1 MRNRMGTQIE
11 EVSLSLPQE
20 SDEILIEKAC
30 LGDQMAFE
38 HLVHRYRSD
47 LLAFVRRYVT
57 SEEQGEDIVQSVFL
71 QCYLSLPRL
80 FEHLSY
86 TRTSLPLRS
95 WLFRVAINRCIDEA
109 RRKNPLHF
117 SQVQSIEFNTG
128 EVNENHSPEESLVD
142 PSPLPEEIAE
152 QQDLQETLRTAINR
166 LPLQFRR
173 IVLLRYTEELT
184 FKEIAQRLQ
193 ISENT
198 VRTYFRRARP
208 LLRASLV
215 ACA

>member
-1 MRNRMGTQIE
+1 METQIE
-11 EVSLSLPQE
+11 EVSLSLPKE
-20 SDEILIEKAC
+20 SDEVLIEKAF

-38 HLVHRYRSD
+38 SLVHRYRSA
-47 LLAFVRRYVT
+47 LLTFVRRYVT
-57 SEEQGEDIVQSVFL
+57 SDELGEDIVQSVFL
-71 QCYLSLPRL
+71 QCYLSLPQL
-80 FEHLSY
+80 FQHLSY
-86 TRTSLPLRS
+86 RRTALPLRS
-95 WLFRVAINRCIDEA
+95 WLFRVALNRCIDES
-109 RRKNPLHF
+109 RHKHPLHF
-117 SQVQSIEFNTG
+117 SQVQFIEFNTRG
-128 EVNENHSPEESLVD
+128 VNEDHSPEESLVD

-152 QQDLQETLRTAINR
+152 QQDLQEALRTAIDR
-166 LPLQFRR
+166 LPQRFRR

-193 ISENT
+193 IPENT